1 MSGDTGPVTPDEL
14 LARCA
19 FPPLGTELAC
29 AVSGGAD
36 SLALLVLATAAG
48 CSVVAIHVDHGLRT
62 DSAREADV
70 VAAAAERFG
79 AAFRSERVEV
89 APGPN
94 LEARA
99 RPARYAVLPAGTC
112 TGHTA
117 DDRAETVLLNLLRG
131 SGLEGLTGI
140 RRSRR
145 RPILDLRR
153 SETRGLCVAVG
164 LAPVDDPSNLD
175 PVHRR
180 NRVRH
185 EVLPLLAAVSDRDP
199 VPVLCRQ
206 ADLLADEADLL
217 ADLAADLD
225 PTDARALAGAPPSL
239 ARVAVRRWLRRAGN
253 GHPPSAAAVERVLEV
268 ARGAA
273 VATDLP
279 GGWSVRR
286 STQRLQLLPP

>member
-1 MSGDTGPVTPDEL
+1 MTPDDL
-14 LARCA
+14 LPRCS
-19 FPPLGTELAC
+19 FPSPGTELQC

-48 CSVVAIHVDHGLRT
+48 CAVTAIHVDHGLRA
-62 DSAREADV
+62 DSALEADV
-70 VAAAAERFG
+70 VSDAAKRFG
-79 AAFRSERVEV
+79 AGFRSERVEV

-99 RPARYAVLPAGTC
+99 RTVRYAVLPAGTC

-140 RRSRR
+140 RRSPR

-153 SETRGLCVAVG
+153 SETQALCAAVG
-164 LAPVDDPSNLD
+164 LTPVDDPSNAD

-185 EVLPLLAAVSDRDP
+185 EVLPLLADVSDRDP

-217 ADLAADLD
+217 AGLAADLD
-225 PTDARALAGAPPSL
+225 PRDARALAGAPPSL
-239 ARVAVRRWLRRAGN
+239 ARVAVRRWLRPAGD

-273 VATDLP
+273 VATELP

-286 STQRLQLLPP
+286 SSQRLQLLPP

>member
-1 MSGDTGPVTPDEL
+1 VTPDEL
-14 LARCA
+14 LARCDL
-19 FPPLGTELAC
+19 PPPGTKLPC
-29 AVSGGAD
+29 AISGGAD
-36 SLALLVLATAAG
+36 SLALLVLAAAAG
-48 CSVVAIHVDHGLRT
+48 CSVVAIHVDHGLRA

-70 VAAAAERFG
+70 VAEAAERFG
-79 AAFRSERVEV
+79 AVFRSERIQV

-99 RPARYAVLPAGTC
+99 RTARYAVLPAGTC

-117 DDRAETVLLNLLRG
+117 DDRAETVVLNLLRG

-140 RRSRR
+140 RRTPR

-153 SETRGLCVAVG
+153 WETQALCEAVG
-164 LAPVDDPSNLD
+164 LVPVDDPSNLD

-185 EVLPLLAAVSDRDP
+185 EVLPLLAQVSDRDP

-225 PTDARALAGAPPSL
+225 PTDARALAAAPPSL

-273 VATDLP
+273 VATELP

-286 STQRLQLLPP
+286 SSQRLQLLAP

>member
-1 MSGDTGPVTPDEL
+1 VNGETGQVTIDEL
-14 LARCA
+14 LPRCS
-19 FPPLGTELAC
+19 FPPPGTELSC

-36 SLALLVLATAAG
+36 SLALLVLAAAAG
-48 CSVVAIHVDHGLRT
+48 CSVLAIHVDHGLRG
-62 DSAREADV
+62 DSGREADV
-70 VAAAAERFG
+70 VAGAAERFG

-99 RPARYAVLPAGTC
+99 RTARYAVLPAGTC

-117 DDRAETVLLNLLRG
+117 DVRAETVVLNLLRG

-140 RRSRR
+140 RRSSR

-153 SETRGLCVAVG
+153 SETHALCAAVG
-164 LAPVDDPSNLD
+164 LVPVDDPSNLD

-185 EVLPLLAAVSDRDP
+185 EVLPLLAEVSDRDP

-206 ADLLADEADLL
+206 ADLLADEANLL

-225 PTDARALAGAPPSL
+225 PTDARALAAAPSSL
-239 ARVAVRRWLRRAGN
+239 ARVAVRRWLRRAGD

-286 STQRLQLLPP
+286 SSQRLQLLQP

>member
-1 MSGDTGPVTPDEL
+1 LTPDEL
-14 LARCA
+14 LLRCG
-19 FPPLGTELAC
+19 FPPPGTELPC

-36 SLALLVLATAAG
+36 SLALMVLAAAAG
-48 CSVVAIHVDHGLRT
+48 CAVVAIHVDHGLRA

-70 VAAAAERFG
+70 VSGAAERFG
-79 AAFRSERVEV
+79 AEFRSERVEV
-89 APGPN
+89 AAGPN

-99 RPARYAVLPAGTC
+99 RTARYAVLPAGTC

-117 DDRAETVLLNLLRG
+117 DDRAETVVLNLLRG

-140 RRSRR
+140 RRTPR

-153 SETRGLCVAVG
+153 SETQALCAAVG
-164 LAPVDDPSNLD
+164 LVPVDDPSNLD

-185 EVLPLLAAVSDRDP
+185 EVLPLLAEVSDRDP

-217 ADLAADLD
+217 AGLAADLD

-253 GHPPSAAAVERVLEV
+253 GHPPSSAAVERVLEV

-286 STQRLQLLPP
+286 SSQRLQLLPP